1 MYLPDNG
8 ILFSVVT
15 QQIFLVLHRKL
26 ILTKDDIMKKIRLL
40 LIEDNRLL
48 RNGIFSIVKSQKD
61 ILVIAASG
69 DGKSTLLKI
78 KQLKPNIVLLDLGL
92 RSQNSLHVVEI
103 VKKDFP
109 QAKIIIMDLAPVQ
122 ADILQYVKAGANGF
136 ILKDTTLKDFLIT
149 IRSVAEGSTV
159 LPPVLVDS
167 LFSQIVD
174 HAVKEGNSK
183 LQDAVKMTKR
193 EHEVIILLCEGM
205 SNKEIAQN
213 IRVSTYTVKSHI
225 HNIMEKLALHTRL
238 EIANYS
244 YSGETLKSIAK
255 SISTINN

>member
-1 MYLPDNG
+1 
-8 ILFSVVT
+8 
-15 QQIFLVLHRKL
+15 
-26 ILTKDDIMKKIRLL
+26 MKKIRLL

-48 RNGIFSIVKSQKD
+48 RDGIFTILKPHKD
-61 ILVIAASG
+61 IVIIAASG
-69 DGKSTLLKI
+69 DGKNTLVKI
-78 KQLKPNIVLLDLGL
+78 KQLKPNVVLLDLGL

-136 ILKDTTLKDFLIT
+136 ILKDASLNDLLIT
-149 IRSVAEGSTV
+149 IRTVAEGSTV
-159 LPPVLVDS
+159 LPPLLVDS

-174 HAVKEGNSK
+174 HAVREGKTKLKE
-183 LQDAVKMTKR
+183 AVRMTKR
-193 EHEVIILLCEGM
+193 EREVIGLLSEGM
-205 SNKEIAQN
+205 SNKEIGQK
-213 IRVSTYTVKSHI
+213 IRVSAYTVKSHI

-244 YSGETLKSIAK
+244 YTGETLKTIAK